1 MKAVSFFRTLILL
14 LGGIFFSFTLAAQ
27 DNPANR
33 PSPPATASGVVK
45 GKSITINYSSP
56 GVKGREIW
64 GSLVPY
70 NQVWRAGANE
80 ATTFETT
87 KDVKIRGQV
96 LPAGKYAFFAI
107 PGEKTWTVIFNNEPN
122 QWGAYNYDQTKD
134 ALRAKVK
141 VKETDEMYER
151 LEYAITKNGFELRWE
166 HLVIR
171 VPVK

>member
-1 MKAVSFFRTLILL
+1 MKTVSFFKVFIPLMA
-14 LGGIFFSFTLAAQ
+14 GFFLAFTLTAQ

-33 PSPPATASGVVK
+33 PSPPATANGMVK
-45 GKSITINYSSP
+45 GKDITINYSSP

-64 GSLVPY
+64 GGLVPY
-70 NQVWRAGANE
+70 DQVWRAGANE

-87 KDVKIRGQV
+87 KDVKIKGQV

-107 PGEKTWTVIFNNEPN
+107 PGEKKWTVIFNKDPD

-134 ALRAKVK
+134 ALRVEVK
-141 VKETDEMYER
+141 AKETDEMYER
-151 LEYAITKNGFELRWE
+151 LEYAITKKGFELRWE
-166 HLVIR
+166 HLVVQ